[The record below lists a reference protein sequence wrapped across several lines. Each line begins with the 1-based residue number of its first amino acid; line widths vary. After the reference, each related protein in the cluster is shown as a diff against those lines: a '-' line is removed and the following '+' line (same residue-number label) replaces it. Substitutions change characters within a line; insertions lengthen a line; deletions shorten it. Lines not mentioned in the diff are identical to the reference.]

1 MAKRTKK
8 TKTTTTRTTSGGNR
22 FSLNKFAFW
31 LIIIIGIAMA
41 GVGLFSTFF
50 DWDWVKK
57 FSAWVQSICFALAMF
72 IPIVLSYRAA
82 CNKSTAWFILWI
94 IFVVLVAFGVVAN
107 LVGLLKVF

>member
-8 TKTTTTRTTSGGNR
+8 IKTTTTRTTSGGNR

-41 GVGLFSTFF
+41 VSGFFHFF
-50 DWDWVKK
+50 DWDWVNK

>member
-41 GVGLFSTFF
+41 VSGFFNFF
-50 DWDWVKK
+50 DWDWVNK

-72 IPIVLSYRAA
+72 IPIVLSYHAA